1 MKKFAFT
8 IWVILIVTVSS
19 TTAQKGS
26 FFAQVSSDTIL
37 AGNAVQVTFVANNV
51 AGKFTAPR
59 FENLQIIS
67 GPNTSTSMSMVNGA
81 VNQSASYTYIL
92 NTDEIGAF
100 VIPPGYLDTADG
112 ALETE
117 PIEIF
122 VVPNPEGIIEQRP
135 SQSGFFE
142 FNVPSRSAPVPPT
155 APEVPNK
162 KKRKLKKI

>member
-1 MKKFAFT
+1 MKKFALT
-8 IWVILIVTVSS
+8 IWGLLLVAVST
-19 TTAQKGS
+19 TTAQEGR
-26 FFAQVSSDTIL
+26 FFAQVSTDTIL
-37 AGNAVQVTFVANNV
+37 LGNVIQVTFVANNV
-51 AGKFTAPR
+51 AGKFEAPR
-59 FENLQIIS
+59 FENLQVIS
-67 GPNTSTSMSMVNGA
+67 GPNTSTSMSMVNGD
-81 VNQSASYTYIL
+81 VSQRASYTYIL
-92 NTDEIGAF
+92 NSDDIGAF
-100 VIPPGYLDTADG
+100 VIPPAYLDTADG